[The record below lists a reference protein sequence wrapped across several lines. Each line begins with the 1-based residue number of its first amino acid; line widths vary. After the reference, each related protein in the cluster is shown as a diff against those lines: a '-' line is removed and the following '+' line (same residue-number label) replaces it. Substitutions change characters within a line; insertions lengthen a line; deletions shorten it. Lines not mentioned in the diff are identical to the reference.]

1 MGFLS
6 FLLGALLGSAAMWF
20 FVQEQCST
28 LKRENDVQRKE
39 LGILRKEL
47 AEVEECGQGLERF
60 VERQQA
66 KKEAAKGKII
76 TALRAKGSLRNE
88 EIAELAGISSATVVR
103 YMDELEKEGKVEQEG
118 KTGRSVIYR
127 LNASGA
133 L

>member
-6 FLLGALLGSAAMWF
+6 FLLGALIGSAAMWF

-28 LKRENDVQRKE
+28 LKRENDAQRKE
-39 LGILRKEL
+39 LGMLRKEL

-76 TALRAKGSLRNE
+76 TALRAKVSLRNE

-103 YMDELEKEGKVEQEG
+103 YMDELEKEGKVAQVG
-118 KTGRSVIYR
+118 KTGRSVVY
-127 LNASGA
+127 GA
-133 L
+133 RG